1 MKLES
6 AAVVEAADR
15 TVVLGLDRIDA
26 SPVVLEG
33 TALAVWREIDGES
46 DTDEIVARLAEAFD
60 LDSGRIFAD
69 VKDFL
74 DRLVIE
80 HVVARTNRVSSPA
93 ERRTA

>member
-15 TVVLGLDRIDA
+15 IVVLGLDRIDA

-46 DTDEIVARLAEAFD
+46 DTDEIVARLSETFD
-60 LDSGRIFAD
+60 LDAARILAD
-69 VKDFL
+69 VEDFL

-80 HVVARTNRVSSPA
+80 QVVTRTNRLSSPA

>member
-6 AAVVEAADR
+6 AAVVEAAER
-15 TVVLGLDRIDA
+15 TVILGLDRVDA

-46 DTDEIVARLAEAFD
+46 DTDEIVARLAETFD
-60 LDSGRIFAD
+60 LDAGRIRAD

-80 HVVARTNRVSSPA
+80 HVVTRTSRVSSPV